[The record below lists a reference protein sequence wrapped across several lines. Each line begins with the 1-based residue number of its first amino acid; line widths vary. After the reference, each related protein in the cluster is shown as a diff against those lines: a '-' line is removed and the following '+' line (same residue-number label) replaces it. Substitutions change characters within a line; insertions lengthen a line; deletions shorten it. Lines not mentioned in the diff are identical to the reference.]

1 MNGTMKKKNAILC
14 TLTVII
20 AICICAG
27 TMLLN
32 SKVAASGKV
41 FVEDFEDSSTCT
53 MNKEFWGDDAALE
66 ISNAKAHTGNASLHF
81 DTTKTSSSAPS
92 NAPYIPTAE
101 LKKIVTAPG
110 EYKLE
115 AYVWFESAVNG
126 VGAVF
131 AFSGSKPGNLGWSV
145 AANSADV
152 YSTKVG
158 HWNRLLFTFNVD
170 SNLYSAISS
179 GNYDVRLRFDKMG
192 DVSAYYDDV
201 TFAAAADMPTPTPTP
216 SATATAT
223 IAPTAT
229 ATVAPSATATPI
241 SYEGL
246 YTETFENGNLGYN
259 DIFWNLGTLEVTG
272 EKAHNGSKSLKYTYA
287 KGSDGADHSQGS
299 PYLDPD
305 MLKKVVT
312 KTGKYHFTLYA
323 YFTEAPDKVTAILRT
338 ENKTFADKQWGKS
351 LTAVEVNKEAGKWNK
366 LTFELNVDD
375 EILERI
381 QNPETYA
388 LKLCLDSFCLKSTV
402 TYFDDIKLGTPEKV
416 VESDSKSESSGD
428 MGYIGVAAVLVL
440 AVCATVITV
449 NKKKSE
455 RI

>member
-27 TMLLN
+27 TVLLT
-32 SKVAASGKV
+32 SKAEANGKV
-41 FVEDFEDSSTCT
+41 FVEGFEDAATCT
-53 MNKEFWGDDAALE
+53 MNKEFWGEDAALE

-81 DTTKTSSSAPS
+81 DTTKTSSSDPS

-115 AYVWFESAVNG
+115 AYVWFESAANG

-131 AFSGSKPGNLGWSV
+131 AFSGSKPGNLGWSI

-152 YSTKVG
+152 YSTKAG
-158 HWNRLLFTFNVD
+158 QWNRLLFTFNVD

-216 SATATAT
+216 TATAT
-223 IAPTAT
+223 PTTPTAT
-229 ATVAPSATATPI
+229 PV

-312 KTGKYHFTLYA
+312 KTGKYQFTLYA
-323 YFTEAPDKVTAILRT
+323 YFAEAPDKVTAILRT
-338 ENKTFADKQWGKS
+338 ENKTFADKQWGRS

-388 LKLCLDSFCLKSTV
+388 LKLCLDNFCLKSTV

-416 VESDSKSESSGD
+416 VESDSKSVSSGD